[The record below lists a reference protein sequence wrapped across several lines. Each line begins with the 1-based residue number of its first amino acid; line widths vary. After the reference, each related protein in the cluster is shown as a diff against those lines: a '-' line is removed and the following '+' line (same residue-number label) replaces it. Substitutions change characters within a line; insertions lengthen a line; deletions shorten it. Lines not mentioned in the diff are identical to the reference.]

1 MHRETCGGCDRSWPV
16 YVAQNLCTRSV
27 LPFQEQ
33 ACPAAEELI
42 QETGGRSVRLVEELK
57 SASRSA
63 VALDDTKQRAE
74 PRRAQRAA
82 MLVLEANSRGGT
94 RTPDPV
100 INSHL
105 LYQLSYSGK
114 RNNCNGLPRLTQPL
128 TGARSD
134 RWTCARA
141 WNL

>member
-1 MHRETCGGCDRSWPV
+1 MRT
-16 YVAQNLCTRSV
+16 TM
-27 LPFQEQ
+27 
-33 ACPAAEELI
+33 
-42 QETGGRSVRLVEELK
+42 
-57 SASRSA
+57 
-63 VALDDTKQRAE
+63 ALGDTKKRAE
-74 PRRAQRAA
+74 PGRAQRAA
-82 MLVLEANSRGGT
+82 MLVLRANSRGGT